1 MRLVKSVS
9 GTWHIWHSD
18 VYPYPLVRTDCDRL
32 IKSKKF
38 AEVEWTP
45 LEPGE
50 RWTFPIGMSQRE
62 YDYAAWC
69 TCCHWYRRQS

>member
-9 GTWHIWHSD
+9 GTWHIWHSG

-62 YDYAAWC
+62 YYAAWC